1 MAVLGSGV
9 DTLVDV
15 LKQLAPDGSQLDT
28 AEVLTEHTE
37 VLEDMTW
44 MEGNLVTGHRD
55 SVRTSLPE
63 PSFRAINE
71 GVPVTKGGTTPIEE
85 TCALLEDFSQ
95 CDRELAILSG
105 NVSRYRLKQAK
116 PHMIGFAHKMAQQ
129 VFYGNASSDPK
140 SFTGLAPRYNTG
152 DTAISATAANVLD
165 GGGAGSALRSIWLVA
180 WSEDTI
186 TGLYPKGTKGGLGH
200 EDATSS
206 ADGQSPDGFP
216 AGQAL
221 QDANGNL
228 YMGYRDHW
236 MWRCGMMVK
245 DWRYAVRIA
254 NIDPTALTIDAST
267 GPNLQ
272 NLMIQATELIEGTE
286 GVKVAFYMPRLLR
299 SYLRQQLVE
308 KKNAFL
314 SLSEQGGKSTLSFD
328 EIPIR
333 RTDALNVNEAEVLGF

>member
-37 VLEDMTW
+37 ILQDMTW

-55 SVRTSLPE
+55 SVRTMLPE

-71 GVPVTKGGTTPIEE
+71 GVPVTKGATTPIEE
-85 TCALLEDFSQ
+85 TTALLEDFSQ

-105 NVSRYRLKQAK
+105 NVERYRLKQAK
-116 PHMIGFAHKMAQQ
+116 PHMIGFAHKMARQ
-129 VFYGNASSDPK
+129 VFYGNVASDPK
-140 SFTGLAPRYNTG
+140 SFNGLAPRYNSG
-152 DTAISATAANVLD
+152 DPSVSSTAANVLD
-165 GGGAGSALRSIWLVA
+165 AGGSGSALRSIWLVG

-186 TGLYPKGTKGGLGH
+186 TGLFPKGTKGGLGH
-200 EDATSS
+200 EDATSA
-206 ADGQSPDGFP
+206 ADGTSPDGF
-216 AGQAL
+216 AKGQAL

-236 MWRCGMMVK
+236 LWRCGMMVK

-254 NIDPTALTIDAST
+254 NIDPTELTIDGAT

-286 GVKVAFYMPRLLR
+286 GVRCAFYMPRLLR

-314 SLSEQGGKSTLSFD
+314 SLSEQGGNSTLSFD

-333 RTDALNVNEAEVLGF
+333 RTDALNVNEAEVTGF

>member
-1 MAVLGSGV
+1 MAVIGSGV
-9 DTLVDV
+9 ATLVDV
-15 LKQLAPDGSQLDT
+15 LKEMAPDGSQLDT
-28 AEVLTEHTE
+28 AEVLTQHTE
-37 VLEDMTW
+37 ILQDMTW

-55 SVRTSLPE
+55 SVRTALPV
-63 PSFRAINE
+63 PSFRALNE

-105 NVSRYRLKQAK
+105 NVNNFRLKQAK

-129 VFYGNASSDPK
+129 VFYGNASADPK
-140 SFTGLAPRYNTG
+140 SFTGLAPRYNTLQ
-152 DTAISATAANVLD
+152 TSVSQTAANVINA
-165 GGGAGSALRSIWLVA
+165 GGTGSALRSIWLVA

-186 TGLYPKGTKGGLGH
+186 TGLFPKGTKGGLLH
-200 EDATSS
+200 EDATSP
-206 ADGQSPDGFP
+206 AQGGGPGDGFP

-236 MWRCGMMVK
+236 LWRCGMMVK

-254 NIDPTALTIDAST
+254 NIDPTALTFNSAT
-267 GPNLQ
+267 GANLQ
-272 NLMIQATELIEGTE
+272 NLMIRATELIEGTE
-286 GVKVAFYMPRLLR
+286 GVRVAFYMPRVVR
-299 SYLRQQLVE
+299 SFLRQQLVE

-314 SLSEQGGKSTLSFD
+314 SLSEQGKASTLMFD
-328 EIPIR
+328 DIPIR
-333 RTDALNVNEAEVLGF
+333 RTDALNVNETQVS